1 LLHLGCTQNCARCL
15 TTIQKILQSYLRRE
29 VKSVLNLVRIG
40 DKIIS
45 RDKILK
51 TIDKILFMRS
61 EGFSQQ
67 EIADRLDIDRSFV
80 SRLEN
85 LGEIRKGE
93 RIALVGFPV
102 ANKEELT
109 QVALELGVD
118 FVYLLNDRERW
129 QFVQEKSG
137 IALLNDL
144 MELISHMRDFD
155 TVIFIGSDMRIR
167 LVEAI
172 LGREVTSIEIG
183 ESPITEDKYVDPDIL
198 RNLIISIKS

>member
-1 LLHLGCTQNCARCL
+1 M
-15 TTIQKILQSYLRRE
+15 
-29 VKSVLNLVRIG
+29 NLVRIG

>member
-1 LLHLGCTQNCARCL
+1 
-15 TTIQKILQSYLRRE
+15 LRRE

>member
-1 LLHLGCTQNCARCL
+1 M
-15 TTIQKILQSYLRRE
+15 
-29 VKSVLNLVRIG
+29 NLVRIG

-67 EIADRLDIDRSFV
+67 EIADRRDIDRSFV

-167 LVEAI
+167 LSHT
-172 LGREVTSIEIG
+172 GREVTIEIG

-198 RNLIISIKS
+198 RNLIISINLERLLCVHRRR